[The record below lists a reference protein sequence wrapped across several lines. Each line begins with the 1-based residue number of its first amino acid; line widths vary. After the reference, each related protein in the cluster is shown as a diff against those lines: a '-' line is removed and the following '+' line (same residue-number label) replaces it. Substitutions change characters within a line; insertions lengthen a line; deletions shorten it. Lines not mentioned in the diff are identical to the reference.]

1 MKAYKKS
8 TFHKLYLIEPELY
21 NKVLPLLNELDKNEL
36 LQLNQKHSEE
46 EMGMEENIQNNL
58 ENVES
63 PSYQQDQTNIVSNP
77 SIQTNP
83 DFIERSSPSIQE
95 NEVMDDV
102 IPNSSPQYSSEY
114 YPMNNKNLNLKPS
127 NQRNL
132 FLQTPGQ
139 LSTPQTISWR

>member
-63 PSYQQDQTNIVSNP
+63 PSYQQDQTNIVSNS

-83 DFIERSSPSIQE
+83 DFIERRSPSIQE
-95 NEVMDDV
+95 NEV
-102 IPNSSPQYSSEY
+102 
-114 YPMNNKNLNLKPS
+114 
-127 NQRNL
+127 
-132 FLQTPGQ
+132 G
-139 LSTPQTISWR
+139 

>member
-63 PSYQQDQTNIVSNP
+63 PSDQQDQTNIVSNP

-83 DFIERSSPSIQE
+83 DFIERRSPSIQE

-114 YPMNNKNLNLKPS
+114 YPMNNKNLNLKSS
-127 NQRNL
+127 NQRKKVK
-132 FLQTPGQ
+132 QAQ
-139 LSTPQTISWR
+139 ASK

>member
-21 NKVLPLLNELDKNEL
+21 NKVLPLLNQLDKNEL

-63 PSYQQDQTNIVSNP
+63 PSDQQDQTNIVSNP

-83 DFIERSSPSIQE
+83 DFIERRSPSIQE

-127 NQRNL
+127 NQ
-132 FLQTPGQ
+132 
-139 LSTPQTISWR
+139 